1 VSDELMN
8 NGPRSGRKATAAI
21 FALGFAFL
29 FCAHSAFGQ
38 DSMAAAT
45 PVAPLD
51 AANVIALQADQDQ
64 STATTPGGSE
74 RLHLLVGRSLVIS
87 SPTPVKRVS
96 IADPNIADAVV
107 ISPYQVL
114 LNGRNPGGVS
124 LVMWDESDQS
134 QTFEIF
140 VDLDILGLSQKIRE
154 VFPNEPVRVEAS
166 KDLVMVSGH
175 ASSKAV
181 ENQILAIVSSVNPKV
196 VNLMEAPAAPTQGQ
210 IVLQVK
216 FAEVDRTN
224 LNQFGVNFF
233 SPGSAATGPRS
244 TVGSAGTQEF
254 NAPNLNSLSSG
265 NTSTGGGGGA
275 QSLATNFTFS
285 NLLNIFLFRP
295 DLDLGATIEDLQQRN
310 ILQILAEPNLLTATG
325 KEASFLAG
333 GEFPYPV
340 LQASSISNAVTIQFR
355 EYGVRLTF
363 TPTIL
368 ENGQIHLKVR
378 PEVSA
383 LDYSNALTIS
393 GFTIPAL
400 STRRVESEMDL
411 NDGQSFAIA
420 GLVDDRVTKILSRM
434 PGIADI
440 PVLGKLF
447 QSTSFNR
454 TKTELLVLVTPRIVR
469 PSSSSEV
476 PAGPQFPVP
485 FLPPAA
491 PEGSTQPVA
500 KP

>member
-1 VSDELMN
+1 MN
-8 NGPRSGRKATAAI
+8 KTTATTTIGAVCLAALSCV
-21 FALGFAFL
+21 AP
-29 FCAHSAFGQ
+29 SFGQ
-38 DSMAAAT
+38 ETAT
-45 PVAPLD
+45 LTPAAPLD
-51 AANVIALQADQDQ
+51 SVKIVASQPADAEPQAAPESN
-64 STATTPGGSE
+64 E

-87 SPTPVKRVS
+87 SPTRVKRVS
-96 IADPNIADAVV
+96 IADPTIADAVV
-107 ISPYQVL
+107 ISPFQVL
-114 LNGRNPGGVS
+114 LNGKSPGGVS

-154 VFPNEPVRVEAS
+154 VFPSEAVHVEAS

-175 ASSKAV
+175 ASSKAAQ
-181 ENQILAIVSSVNPKV
+181 NQILAIVSAVTPKV
-196 VNLMEAPAAPTQGQ
+196 VNLMDAPAAPTQGQ
-210 IVLQVK
+210 ILLEVK
-216 FAEVDRTN
+216 FAEVDRSN

-233 SPGSAATGPRS
+233 SPGNSPTGPGS
-244 TVGSAGTQEF
+244 TIGAAGTGQYTPPE
-254 NAPNLNSLSSG
+254 LKSLSS
-265 NTSTGGGGGA
+265 STTTTGSSA
-275 QSLATNFTFS
+275 SANLATNFSFN

-295 DLDLGATIEDLQQRN
+295 DINLGATIEALQTKN
-310 ILQILAEPNLLTATG
+310 VLQILAEPNLLTATG

-355 EYGVRLTF
+355 EYGIRLTF
-363 TPTIL
+363 TPTIM

-420 GLVDDRVTKILSRM
+420 GLVDDRVTKILSKV
-434 PGIADI
+434 PGIGDVPI
-440 PVLGKLF
+440 LGKLF
-447 QSTSFNR
+447 QSTSFNKS
-454 TKTELLVLVTPRIVR
+454 KTELLVLVTPRIVK
-469 PSSSSEV
+469 PLS
-476 PAGPQFPVP
+476 PDQNPGGPQFPIP
-485 FLPPAA
+485 FMAPAA
-491 PEGSTQPVA
+491 PEGNTQPAA

>member
-1 VSDELMN
+1 MN
-8 NGPRSGRKATAAI
+8 KGHMRGTKSAAI
-21 FALGFAFL
+21 AALCFAVLCCAISAHGQNSVAAVAPLGA
-29 FCAHSAFGQ
+29 ASAIAQQSGPGQ
-38 DSMAAAT
+38 PAAAT
-45 PVAPLD
+45 
-51 AANVIALQADQDQ
+51 
-64 STATTPGGSE
+64 SSGE

-87 SPTPVKRVS
+87 SPSPVKRVS

-134 QTFEIF
+134 QTFEVF

-175 ASSKAV
+175 TSSKAV
-181 ENQILAIVSSVNPKV
+181 ENQILAIVSSVTPKV

-210 IVLQVK
+210 IILQVK
-216 FAEVDRTN
+216 FAEVDRSN
-224 LNQFGVNFF
+224 LNQFGVNLF
-233 SPGSAATGPRS
+233 SPGTAANGPRS

-265 NTSTGGGGGA
+265 NTTTGTGGA

-295 DLDLGATIEDLQQRN
+295 DLDLGATIEDLQQKN

-340 LQASSISNAVTIQFR
+340 VQASSVSNAVTIQFR

-383 LDYSNALTIS
+383 LDYSNAVTIS

-420 GLVDDRVTKILSRM
+420 GLVDDRVTKILSKV
-434 PGIADI
+434 PGIGDI

-454 TKTELLVLVTPRIVR
+454 SKTELLVLVTPRIVQPFS
-469 PSSSSEV
+469 PSET
-476 PAGPQFPVP
+476 PAGPQFPIP
-485 FLPPAA
+485 FLVPAA
-491 PEGSTQPVA
+491 PEGSTQPTA

>member
-1 VSDELMN
+1 MTKGHMRGTKS
-8 NGPRSGRKATAAI
+8 AIAIAALC
-21 FALGFAFL
+21 FAVL
-29 FCAHSAFGQ
+29 CCVISARGQ
-38 DSMAAAT
+38 DSVGAVTPAAPLEAANAIAQQTSPGQPAAA
-45 PVAPLD
+45 A
-51 AANVIALQADQDQ
+51 
-64 STATTPGGSE
+64 SSGE

-87 SPTPVKRVS
+87 SPSPVKRVS

-134 QTFEIF
+134 QTFEVF

-166 KDLVMVSGH
+166 KDLVMVSGRT
-175 ASSKAV
+175 SSKAV
-181 ENQILAIVSSVNPKV
+181 ENQILAIVSSVTPKV
-196 VNLMEAPAAPTQGQ
+196 VNLMEAPTAPALGQ
-210 IVLQVK
+210 IILQVK
-216 FAEVDRTN
+216 FAEVDRSN
-224 LNQFGVNFF
+224 LNQFGVNLF
-233 SPGSAATGPRS
+233 SPGTAANGPRS

-265 NTSTGGGGGA
+265 STSTGAGGA

-295 DLDLGATIEDLQQRN
+295 DLDLGATIEDLQQKN

-340 LQASSISNAVTIQFR
+340 VQASSISNAVTIQFR

-383 LDYSNALTIS
+383 LDYSNAVTIS

-420 GLVDDRVTKILSRM
+420 GLVDDRVTKILSKV
-434 PGIADI
+434 PGIGDI

-454 TKTELLVLVTPRIVR
+454 SKTELLVLVTPRIVKPFS
-469 PSSSSEV
+469 PSET
-476 PAGPQFPVP
+476 PAGPQFPIP
-485 FLPPAA
+485 FLAPAA
-491 PEGSTQPVA
+491 PEGSTQPTA

>member
-1 VSDELMN
+1 MSN
-8 NGPRSGRKATAAI
+8 RYTNGTKAAAAI
-21 FALGFAFL
+21 GALCFALTW
-29 FCAHSAFGQ
+29 CEMSAFGQ
-38 DSMAAAT
+38 DSVAAMAPAA
-45 PVAPLD
+45 PPD
-51 AANVIALQADQDQ
+51 AANVIAQQADQGPPAAA
-64 STATTPGGSE
+64 TAGSSE

-87 SPTPVKRVS
+87 SPAPVKRVS

-124 LVMWDESDQS
+124 LVLWDESDQS

-224 LNQFGVNFF
+224 LNTFGVNLF
-233 SPGSAATGPRS
+233 SPGSAANGPRS
-244 TVGSAGTQEF
+244 TVGSAGTQQF
-254 NAPNLNSLSSG
+254 SAPNLNSLSSG
-265 NTSTGGGGGA
+265 NTSTSGGGGA

-363 TPTIL
+363 TPTIM

-383 LDYSNALTIS
+383 LDYSNAVTIS

-420 GLVDDRVTKILSRM
+420 GLVDDRVTRILSKV
-434 PGIADI
+434 PGISDI

-447 QSTSFNR
+447 QSTSF
-454 TKTELLVLVTPRIVR
+454 TKSKTELLVLVTPRIVK
-469 PSSSSEV
+469 PFSPGET

-491 PEGSTQPVA
+491 PDGSTQPTA

>member
-1 VSDELMN
+1 MSN
-8 NGPRSGRKATAAI
+8 RHTNGTKAAAAI
-21 FALGFAFL
+21 GALCFVL
-29 FCAHSAFGQ
+29 TCCAMSALGQ
-38 DSMAAAT
+38 DSVAAMPPA
-45 PVAPLD
+45 APLD
-51 AANVIALQADQDQ
+51 AANVIAQQADQGPPAAA
-64 STATTPGGSE
+64 TAGSSE

-87 SPTPVKRVS
+87 SPAPVKRVS

-124 LVMWDESDQS
+124 LVLWDESDQS

-140 VDLDILGLSQKIRE
+140 VDLYILGLSQKIRE

-224 LNQFGVNFF
+224 LNTFGVNLF
-233 SPGSAATGPRS
+233 SPGSAANGPRS
-244 TVGSAGTQEF
+244 TVGSAGTQQF
-254 NAPNLNSLSSG
+254 SAPNLNSLSSG
-265 NTSTGGGGGA
+265 NTSTSGGGGA

-363 TPTIL
+363 TPTIM

-383 LDYSNALTIS
+383 LDYSNAVTIS

-420 GLVDDRVTKILSRM
+420 GLVDDRVTRILSKV
-434 PGIADI
+434 PGISDI

-447 QSTSFNR
+447 QSTSF
-454 TKTELLVLVTPRIVR
+454 TKSKTELLVLVTPRIVK
-469 PSSSSEV
+469 PFSPGET

-491 PEGSTQPVA
+491 PDGSTQPTA

>member
-1 VSDELMN
+1 MSKRYLHEMKTGSVI
-8 NGPRSGRKATAAI
+8 AAVC
-21 FALGFAFL
+21 FAALCLVLPA
-29 FCAHSAFGQ
+29 
-38 DSMAAAT
+38 MAQESVAAV
-45 PVAPLD
+45 PAEPLD
-51 AANVIALQADQDQ
+51 ATTAIARQADQNAP
-64 STATTPGGSE
+64 ATTAQGGNE

-96 IADPNIADAVV
+96 IADPNIADAIV

-114 LNGRNPGGVS
+114 LNGKNPGGVS
-124 LVMWDESDQS
+124 LVVWDESDQS

-154 VFPNEPVRVEAS
+154 VFPNEPVHVEAS
-166 KDLVMVSGH
+166 KDLVMVSGR

-181 ENQILAIVSSVNPKV
+181 ENQILSIVSSVTPKV
-196 VNLMEAPAAPTQGQ
+196 VNLMDALAPPAEGQ
-210 IVLQVK
+210 ILLEVK

-233 SPGSAATGPRS
+233 SPGTSATGPAS
-244 TVGSAGTQEF
+244 TVGSAGTQQF
-254 NAPNLNSLSSG
+254 SPPNLSSLQSGNQSSG
-265 NTSTGGGGGA
+265 TG
-275 QSLATNFTFS
+275 SSKNLATNFTFN

-295 DLDLGATIEDLQQRN
+295 DINLGATIEALQQRN
-310 ILQILAEPNLLTATG
+310 LLQILAEPNLLTATG

-355 EYGVRLTF
+355 DFGVKLTF

-383 LDYSNALTIS
+383 LDFSNALTIQ

-400 STRRVESEMDL
+400 STRRVETEMDL

-420 GLVDDRVTKILSRM
+420 GLVDDRVTRILSKV
-434 PGIADI
+434 PGIGDI

-447 QSTSFNR
+447 QSASFNK
-454 TKTELLVLVTPRIVR
+454 TKTELLVLVTPRIIK
-469 PSSSSEV
+469 PSQQQTPPE
-476 PAGPQFPVP
+476 PQFPVP
-485 FLPPAA
+485 FLAPPT
-491 PEGSTQPVA
+491 PQSDA

>member
-1 VSDELMN
+1 MIWI
-8 NGPRSGRKATAAI
+8 KAITTIGAATLVVL
-21 FALGFAFL
+21 ACVAP
-29 FCAHSAFGQ
+29 SFGQ
-38 DSMAAAT
+38 EAASLAMAPFGPSE
-45 PVAPLD
+45 PVAAPAAPD
-51 AANVIALQADQDQ
+51 AQAG
-64 STATTPGGSE
+64 PENNE
-74 RLHLLVGRSLVIS
+74 RLHMLVGRSLVIS
-87 SPTPVKRVS
+87 SPTRVKRVS

-107 ISPYQVL
+107 VSPFQVL
-114 LNGRNPGGVS
+114 LNGKNPGGVS
-124 LVMWDESDQS
+124 LVLWDESDQS

-154 VFPNEPVRVEAS
+154 VFPNESIRVEAS

-181 ENQILAIVSSVNPKV
+181 QDQILAIVSGVTPKV
-196 VNLMEAPAAPTQGQ
+196 VNLMDAPEPPSQGQ
-210 IVLQVK
+210 ILLEVK
-216 FAEVDRTN
+216 FAEVDRSN

-233 SPGSAATGPRS
+233 SPGTAPSGPAS
-244 TVGSAGTQEF
+244 TVGATATGQYTPPE
-254 NAPNLNSLSSG
+254 LKSLSS
-265 NTSTGGGGGA
+265 NSSTGGG
-275 QSLATNFTFS
+275 ATSTGTFSFS

-295 DLDLGATIEDLQQRN
+295 DIDLGATIEALQTRN
-310 ILQILAEPNLLTATG
+310 VLQILAEPNLLTETG

-340 LQASSISNAVTIQFR
+340 LQASSSSNAVTIQFR

-411 NDGQSFAIA
+411 KDGQSFAIA
-420 GLVDDRVTKILSRM
+420 GLVDDRVTRILSKV
-434 PGIADI
+434 PGIGDLPI
-440 PVLGKLF
+440 LGKLF
-447 QSTSFNR
+447 QSVSFNKS
-454 TKTELLVLVTPRIVR
+454 KTELLVLVTPKIVK
-469 PSSSSEV
+469 PFATEQS

-485 FLPPAA
+485 FMAPEA
-491 PEGSTQPVA
+491 PEGNTSPAA

>member
-1 VSDELMN
+1 MSK
-8 NGPRSGRKATAAI
+8 GHKSGTKRAAVLA
-21 FALGFAFL
+21 ALCVAVFCFAFPAL
-29 FCAHSAFGQ
+29 AQESTAVGP
-38 DSMAAAT
+38 AA
-45 PVAPLD
+45 LD
-51 AANVIALQADQDQ
+51 AARMAARQSDPSAAQAAAQ
-64 STATTPGGSE
+64 GSNE

-87 SPTPVKRVS
+87 SPAPVKRVS
-96 IADPNIADAVV
+96 IADPNIADAIV

-114 LNGRNPGGVS
+114 LNGKSPGGDS
-124 LVMWDESDQS
+124 LVVWDESDQS

-154 VFPNEPVRVEAS
+154 VFPNEPIRIEAS
-166 KDLVMVSGH
+166 KDLVMVSGR

-181 ENQILAIVSSVNPKV
+181 ENQILAIVSSVTPKV
-196 VNLMEAPAAPTQGQ
+196 VNLMEAPPPPAEGQ
-210 IVLQVK
+210 ILLEVK

-233 SPGSAATGPRS
+233 SPGTAATGPRS
-244 TVGSAGTQEF
+244 TVGSAGTQQF
-254 NAPNLNSLSSG
+254 NPPSLSTLQSG
-265 NTSTGGGGGA
+265 SQSTGSSSGSSA
-275 QSLATNFTFS
+275 ATSLASNFTFS
-285 NLLNIFLFRP
+285 NLLNVFLFRP
-295 DLDLGATIEDLQQRN
+295 DIDLGATIVDLQQRN
-310 ILQILAEPNLLTATG
+310 LLQILAEPNLLTATG

-340 LQASSISNAVTIQFR
+340 LQAASTSNAVTIQFR
-355 EYGVRLTF
+355 EFGVRLTF

-368 ENGQIHLKVR
+368 DNGQIHLKVR

-383 LDYSNALTIS
+383 LDFSNALTIQ

-411 NDGQSFAIA
+411 KDGQSFAIA
-420 GLVDDRVTKILSRM
+420 GLVDNRVTRVLSRV

-454 TKTELLVLVTPRIVR
+454 SKTELLVLVTPRIVKTTL
-469 PSSSSEV
+469 PEPT

-485 FLPPAA
+485 FLAPAT
-491 PEGSTQPVA
+491 PEGSPQPAA

>member
-1 VSDELMN
+1 MSDELMN
-8 NGPRSGRKATAAI
+8 NGSRSGRRATAAI
-21 FALGFAFL
+21 LALGFAFL

-45 PVAPLD
+45 PAAPLD
-51 AANVIALQADQDQ
+51 AANAIAFQADQGP
-64 STATTPGGSE
+64 STAATAGSSE

-233 SPGSAATGPRS
+233 SPGSAATGPKS

>member
-1 VSDELMN
+1 MAMSDRRINKTKE
-8 NGPRSGRKATAAI
+8 ATMGAVC
-21 FALGFAFL
+21 FAVLSLATPFY
-29 FCAHSAFGQ
+29 GQ
-38 DSMAAAT
+38 DSPAVTLA
-45 PVAPLD
+45 APLD
-51 AANVIALQADQDQ
+51 AAKAITHSSEQGQQAAPDSNQ
-64 STATTPGGSE
+64 

-96 IADPNIADAVV
+96 IADPSIADAVV

-124 LVMWDESDQS
+124 LVLWDESDQS

-154 VFPNEPVRVEAS
+154 VFPNETIRVEAS

-181 ENQILAIVSSVNPKV
+181 QNQILAIVSGVTPKV
-196 VNLMEAPAAPTQGQ
+196 VNLMDAPAPPSQGQ
-210 IVLQVK
+210 ILLQVK
-216 FAEVDRTN
+216 FAEVDRSN
-224 LNQFGVNFF
+224 LTQFGVNFF
-233 SPGSAATGPRS
+233 SPGSSTTGAGS
-244 TVGSAGTQEF
+244 TVGATGTGQY
-254 NAPNLNSLSSG
+254 PPPQLKSLTSGSSG
-265 NTSTGGGGGA
+265 TGAGSANT
-275 QSLATNFTFS
+275 LATDFTFS
-285 NLLNIFLFRP
+285 NLLNIFFFRP
-295 DLDLGATIEDLQQRN
+295 DLDLGATIEALQTKN
-310 ILQILAEPNLLTATG
+310 VLQILAEPNLLTATG

-340 LQASSISNAVTIQFR
+340 VQASGVSNAVTIQFR

-363 TPTIL
+363 TPTIM

-383 LDYSNALTIS
+383 LDYSNAVTIS

-420 GLVDDRVTKILSRM
+420 GLVDDRVTRILSKV
-434 PGIADI
+434 PGIGDVPI
-440 PVLGKLF
+440 LGKLF
-447 QSTSFNR
+447 QSVSFSKS
-454 TKTELLVLVTPRIVR
+454 KTELLVLVTPRIVK
-469 PSSSSEV
+469 PVSTDQP

-485 FLPPAA
+485 FLAPSA
-491 PEGSTQPVA
+491 PEGNAQPVA

>member
-1 VSDELMN
+1 
-8 NGPRSGRKATAAI
+8 
-21 FALGFAFL
+21 
-29 FCAHSAFGQ
+29 
-38 DSMAAAT
+38 
-45 PVAPLD
+45 
-51 AANVIALQADQDQ
+51 
-64 STATTPGGSE
+64 
-74 RLHLLVGRSLVIS
+74 LHLLVGRSLVIS

-124 LVMWDESDQS
+124 LVMWDESNQS

-454 TKTELLVLVTPRIVR
+454 TKTELLILVTPRIVR

>member
-454 TKTELLVLVTPRIVR
+454 TKTELLILVTPRIVR

>member
-1 VSDELMN
+1 MGKWRTRGAKIAGAILTLCFALVCCLFTVSAQAQD
-8 NGPRSGRKATAAI
+8 PAAPATPAAQLEAAAAI
-21 FALGFAFL
+21 
-29 FCAHSAFGQ
+29 
-38 DSMAAAT
+38 
-45 PVAPLD
+45 
-51 AANVIALQADQDQ
+51 ANQADQDQ
-64 STATTPGGSE
+64 PAGATVGGGGE

-87 SPTPVKRVS
+87 SPSPVKRVS
-96 IADPNIADAVV
+96 IADPNIADAIV

-124 LVMWDESDQS
+124 LVLWDESDQS
-134 QTFEIF
+134 QTFEVF

-181 ENQILAIVSSVNPKV
+181 ENQILAIVTSVTPKV
-196 VNLMEAPAAPTQGQ
+196 VNLMEAPAPPAQGQ
-210 IVLQVK
+210 ILLQVK

-224 LNQFGVNFF
+224 LQQFGVNFF
-233 SPGSAATGPRS
+233 SPGTAATGPKS
-244 TVGSAGTQEF
+244 TVGSAGTQQF
-254 NAPNLNSLSSG
+254 NSPNLNSLQSA
-265 NTSTGGGGGA
+265 NTSSTGTGSAA
-275 QSLATNFTFS
+275 QNLATNFTFS
-285 NLLNIFLFRP
+285 SLLNIFLFRP

-310 ILQILAEPNLLTATG
+310 LLQILAEPNLLTATG

-383 LDYSNALTIS
+383 LDYSNAVTIS

-420 GLVDDRVTKILSRM
+420 GLVDNRVTRILSKV

-454 TKTELLVLVTPRIVR
+454 SKTELVVLVTPRIVKTAAPGET
-469 PSSSSEV
+469 PS
-476 PAGPQFPVP
+476 GPQFPVP
-485 FLPPAA
+485 FLGPAA
-491 PEGSTQPVA
+491 PEGDSQPTA
-500 KP
+500 RP

>member
-1 VSDELMN
+1 MKRRPTREAKMAGTILALCFALVWCAFPAWAQAQD
-8 NGPRSGRKATAAI
+8 PAAPATPAAQLEAAAAI
-21 FALGFAFL
+21 AQQTDQ
-29 FCAHSAFGQ
+29 GQ
-38 DSMAAAT
+38 PSGAT
-45 PVAPLD
+45 V
-51 AANVIALQADQDQ
+51 
-64 STATTPGGSE
+64 GGAGE

-87 SPTPVKRVS
+87 SPSPVKRVS
-96 IADPNIADAVV
+96 IADPNIADAIV

-124 LVMWDESDQS
+124 LVLWDESDQS
-134 QTFEIF
+134 QTFEVF

-181 ENQILAIVSSVNPKV
+181 ETQILAIVSSVTPKV
-196 VNLMEAPAAPTQGQ
+196 VNLMEAPPPPAQGQ
-210 IVLQVK
+210 ILLEVK

-224 LNQFGVNFF
+224 LQQFGVNFF
-233 SPGSAATGPRS
+233 SPGTAATGPRS
-244 TVGSAGTQEF
+244 TVGSAGTQQF
-254 NAPNLNSLSSG
+254 NAPDLNSLQSG
-265 NTSTGGGGGA
+265 NTSTGTGGAA

-285 NLLNIFLFRP
+285 NLLNVFLFRP

-310 ILQILAEPNLLTATG
+310 LLQILAEPNLLTATG

-378 PEVSA
+378 PEVST

-393 GFTIPAL
+393 GFTLPAI
-400 STRRVESEMDL
+400 STRRVDSEMDL

-420 GLVDDRVTKILSRM
+420 GLVDNRVTRILSKV

-447 QSTSFNR
+447 ESTSFNR
-454 TKTELLVLVTPRIVR
+454 SKTELVVLVTPRIVKTVA
-469 PSSSSEV
+469 PGET
-476 PAGPQFPVP
+476 PGGPRFPVP
-485 FLPPAA
+485 FLAPAA
-491 PEGSTQPVA
+491 PEAGSQPTA
-500 KP
+500 RP

>member
-1 VSDELMN
+1 MN
-8 NGPRSGRKATAAI
+8 KGQMRGTKTAAAI
-21 FALGFAFL
+21 AALCLAVL
-29 FCAHSAFGQ
+29 CCVISARGQ
-38 DSMAAAT
+38 DSVAAVT
-45 PVAPLD
+45 PTAPLD
-51 AANVIALQADQDQ
+51 AANAVAQQTGQVQPAAAA
-64 STATTPGGSE
+64 SSGE

-87 SPTPVKRVS
+87 SPSPVKRVS

-124 LVMWDESDQS
+124 LVLWDESDQS
-134 QTFEIF
+134 QTFEVF

-175 ASSKAV
+175 TSSKAV
-181 ENQILAIVSSVNPKV
+181 ENQILAIVSSVTPKV

-210 IVLQVK
+210 IILQVK
-216 FAEVDRTN
+216 FAEVDRSN
-224 LNQFGVNFF
+224 LNQFGVNLF
-233 SPGSAATGPRS
+233 SPGTSANGPRS

-265 NTSTGGGGGA
+265 STTTGTGGA

-295 DLDLGATIEDLQQRN
+295 DLDLGATIEDLQQKN

-340 LQASSISNAVTIQFR
+340 VQASSISNAVTIQFR

-383 LDYSNALTIS
+383 LDYSNAVTIS

-420 GLVDDRVTKILSRM
+420 GLVDDRVTKILSKV
-434 PGIADI
+434 PGIGDI

-454 TKTELLVLVTPRIVR
+454 SK
-469 PSSSSEV
+469 
-476 PAGPQFPVP
+476 
-485 FLPPAA
+485 
-491 PEGSTQPVA
+491 
-500 KP
+500 